1 VKREDIDWSV
11 LIGSL
16 LTLAVSLAVSG
27 LILGGSFYFESKM
40 ELQFNANNALF
51 QDISR
56 RYLSVDEEE
65 KLIKQFYPRFVELYE
80 AGVIGRE
87 QRLNWLESLRAVG
100 ERKRLPGLNYE
111 IKSQSVYAPQ
121 FPAVLG
127 RYQLYSSE
135 MSLSM
140 QLLHEVDLL
149 DVLEFLSGN
158 AQGLYSVSECHFS
171 RAGLDITMTAHA
183 SNITTRCDL
192 SWFTIKLADGTEIRV

>member
-1 VKREDIDWSV
+1 MKREDVDWSV

-16 LTLAVSLAVSG
+16 LALAVSLAVSG

-192 SWFTIKLADGTEIRV
+192 SWFTIKLADGTEIKV